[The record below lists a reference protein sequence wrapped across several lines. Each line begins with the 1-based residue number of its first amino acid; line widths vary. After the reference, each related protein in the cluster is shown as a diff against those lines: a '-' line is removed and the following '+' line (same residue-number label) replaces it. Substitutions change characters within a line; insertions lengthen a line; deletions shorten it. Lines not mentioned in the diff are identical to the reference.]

1 MTTATATRTAST
13 SKTCPENVDARREP
27 AATKEAPVSTND
39 RNDISTEPSPGPE
52 DNDNLGAEDGK
63 GTPPTVPPTD
73 KDAGTDDSTD
83 AENPGKD

>member
-1 MTTATATRTAST
+1 M
-13 SKTCPENVDARREP
+13 
-27 AATKEAPVSTND
+27 STND

-73 KDAGTDDSTD
+73 ADDADADDADGSTQASTD
-83 AENPGKD
+83 AENPREG

>member
-1 MTTATATRTAST
+1 MSM
-13 SKTCPENVDARREP
+13 
-27 AATKEAPVSTND
+27 ND

-73 KDAGTDDSTD
+73 ADDTDGSTD
-83 AENPGKD
+83 AEDPRED